1 MQTGQRIYKLTFQV
15 ADEAGLERE
24 HGLGE
29 ASVPT
34 KELQQPI
41 AESAGSVK
49 EEDTALAQRLRAL
62 RPAT

>member
-1 MQTGQRIYKLTFQV
+1 M

>member
-1 MQTGQRIYKLTFQV
+1 M

-29 ASVPT
+29 AQVPT

-41 AESAGSVK
+41 SEEKGSVR

>member
-1 MQTGQRIYKLTFQV
+1 M

-24 HGLGE
+24 HGLGV
-29 ASVPT
+29 AQVPT
-34 KELQQPI
+34 KELQQPT
-41 AESAGSVK
+41 AVSEERSAVR